1 MWRLRIGAEAGQ
13 DPHFFSTNNYLGR
26 QIWEFHAK
34 AGSVE
39 ELSKVEEARR
49 NFANNRS
56 SFKASA
62 DLLWLTSLLFIIL
75 LQKWIKS
82 YLPSLNLRRSYGDG
96 NNELLKIEP
105 MYLQFPF
112 ELKKQMSCSL
122 NLTNKT
128 DNNGAF
134 KVKTK
139 NPKNYCVRSNY
150 GLILPKSTCKVLVT
164 MQAQKEVL
172 NSDMQSN
179 EKFMIQSVIASPA
192 VTAKEV
198 TRETVLIIHIIDL
211 MDNHTLVLVP

>member
-1 MWRLRIGAEAGQ
+1 
-13 DPHFFSTNNYLGR
+13 
-26 QIWEFHAK
+26 
-34 AGSVE
+34 
-39 ELSKVEEARR
+39 
-49 NFANNRS
+49 
-56 SFKASA
+56 
-62 DLLWLTSLLFIIL
+62 
-75 LQKWIKS
+75 
-82 YLPSLNLRRSYGDG
+82 
-96 NNELLKIEP
+96 

-179 EKFMIQSVIASPA
+179 EKFMIQSVIASPGL
-192 VTAKEV
+192 TAKEV
-198 TRETVLIIHIIDL
+198 TRETLRKESGHLVEETKLRVTYVSSTTTTSPIHQGPEEGL
-211 MDNHTLVLVP
+211 YFSVFV

>member
-62 DLLWLTSLLFIIL
+62 DLLWLT
-75 LQKWIKS
+75 
-82 YLPSLNLRRSYGDG
+82 
-96 NNELLKIEP
+96 
-105 MYLQFPF
+105 
-112 ELKKQMSCSL
+112 
-122 NLTNKT
+122 
-128 DNNGAF
+128 
-134 KVKTK
+134 
-139 NPKNYCVRSNY
+139 
-150 GLILPKSTCKVLVT
+150 